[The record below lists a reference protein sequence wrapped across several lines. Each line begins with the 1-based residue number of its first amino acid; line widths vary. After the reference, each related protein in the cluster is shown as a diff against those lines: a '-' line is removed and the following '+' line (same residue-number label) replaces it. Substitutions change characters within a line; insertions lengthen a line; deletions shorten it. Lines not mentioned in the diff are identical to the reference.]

1 MLNTF
6 LPLIADFSVSSVS
19 FVSLDYRCS
28 HSSLVFPWLPQS
40 LLESIV

>member
-6 LPLIADFSVSSVS
+6 LPLIADSSVSSNS

-28 HSSLVFPWLPQS
+28 HSSLLVFLWLATS
-40 LLESIV
+40 VAA